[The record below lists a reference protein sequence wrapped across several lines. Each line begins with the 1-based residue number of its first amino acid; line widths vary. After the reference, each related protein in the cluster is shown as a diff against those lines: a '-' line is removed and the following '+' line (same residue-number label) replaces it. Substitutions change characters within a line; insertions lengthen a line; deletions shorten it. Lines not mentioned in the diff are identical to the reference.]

1 MAKKHRVYLPS
12 LSKST
17 AGKPVAFP
25 LLTKLEKRNVKLL
38 EQHGYRVDKNVKVT
52 QYRVLP
58 QSIFTPFLLFMYML
72 LQDILKGSPFNSSR
86 YPFFLMFLQVAYGY
100 TLNERQKDALNDF
113 LEKNG
118 SRDMQV
124 NGQIIRYQ
132 KKSSEQELA
141 ASQEEKQ
148 EVAENTPAKKKVII
162 LSSDYA
168 GVGKSTFSKNL
179 IDELGEER
187 ATNLSIADEIR
198 SQLAYI
204 FSVSGISPTA
214 FLPENYNQTK
224 NNVHSYSER
233 FNPFIL
239 RELIC
244 DYSNVL
250 QKHFGDNYWASLAE
264 DFINDVDYEFIVI
277 DDVRRP
283 IELNYLRKQFGTENV
298 LTVYLTKEDAVKPV
312 LTGSSLGY
320 EGQLDPNEYDI
331 QFEFNSDWSNS
342 KDLIKTITERL

>member
-12 LSKST
+12 MAKST
-17 AGKPVAFP
+17 PGKPVAFP

-38 EQHGYRVDKNVKVT
+38 EDHGYKVDSNVKVV
-52 QYRVLP
+52 QYKVLKP
-58 QSIFTPFLLFMYML
+58 SYAKPFLLFLYML
-72 LQDILKGSPFNSSR
+72 MQDLLKGTPFNSNR
-86 YPFFLMFLQVAYGY
+86 YPFFLMFLQVIYGRELSEKQQDV
-100 TLNERQKDALNDF
+100 LNTF

-118 SRDMQV
+118 SRDMQI
-124 NGQIIRYQ
+124 NGQTIRYQ
-132 KKSSEQELA
+132 KKPSEEESAVPQEG
-141 ASQEEKQ
+141 KQ
-148 EVAENTPAKKKVII
+148 EVAEDTPLNKKIII

-179 IDELGEER
+179 INELNEER

-214 FLPENYNQTK
+214 FLPANYNQTK

-233 FNPFIL
+233 YNSFVL

-283 IELNYLRKQFGTENV
+283 IEFNYLRKQFGAENV
-298 LTVYLTKEDAVKPV
+298 LTIYLTKEDAVKPV

-331 QFEFNSDWSNS
+331 QFEFNSDWSNTN
-342 KDLIKTITERL
+342 DLIKTITERL